1 VRNYLSRLHL
11 ARNETR
17 IPRIECNV
25 GIFCSDAAHSDESSN
40 RGRKR
45 ALVLS
50 AGGMFGA
57 YQAGVW
63 DALHPVF
70 TPDIVIGASVG
81 SINGYLIACGCPP
94 AELLARWRSLENA
107 STVRWCFSRHVRHG
121 ILDSAALEALIK
133 DICKL
138 TPRSEY
144 GLVATETR
152 TCRPRLFRWPDVT
165 WRHIAASCGVPV
177 FLPTYQ
183 IDGVYYSDGGLIDP
197 LPLWAALEL
206 GATEIVAVDL
216 LKRRPFPIRALVSA
230 LRVYSGYRRPG
241 ADGVKLLEISPSE
254 PLGDAR
260 DSMYWSSANVERWID
275 LGRRDALAVVD
286 GAPARA
292 A

>member
-1 VRNYLSRLHL
+1 MQGKGVAVRR
-11 ARNETR
+11 R
-17 IPRIECNV
+17 
-25 GIFCSDAAHSDESSN
+25 
-40 RGRKR
+40 
-45 ALVLS
+45 
-50 AGGMFGA
+50 MFGA
-57 YQAGVW
+57 YQAAFGMRGI
-63 DALHPVF
+63 LF

-81 SINGYLIACGCPP
+81 SINGSLILRMWP

-133 DICKL
+133 DVCKL

-197 LPLWAALEL
+197 LPLWAALR
-206 GATEIVAVDL
+206 AWRYRD
-216 LKRRPFPIRALVSA
+216 RRC
-230 LRVYSGYRRPG
+230 
-241 ADGVKLLEISPSE
+241 
-254 PLGDAR
+254 
-260 DSMYWSSANVERWID
+260 
-275 LGRRDALAVVD
+275 
-286 GAPARA
+286 
-292 A
+292 